1 MGLKLSKSPPPP
13 LPLTFYDKF
22 SPKIDIFGL
31 EKAYGWP
38 NWAVL
43 SLYAL
48 TCIVMVLF
56 LLESTLRNSFNYKN
70 NNNNG
75 KNKKESQLTGNE
87 LIKFRSF
94 QIQYL
99 TSYLLIMLADWL
111 QGTNMYT
118 LYSSYGV
125 DVGLLFQTGFL
136 SSAIFGTFLG
146 LYVDK
151 WGRKLGCIIFCVLE
165 IVINTLEHYNNIYL
179 LLIGRVL
186 GGMSTSL
193 LFSAFES
200 WMVSEHRYQAFPEH
214 LLGQTFAF
222 AASGNG
228 IGAILAGLLA
238 QRSADILGDIGP
250 FQLAIAITILVL
262 ILVCFWRENYGT
274 SHDIQNQSDSVFS
287 QFYKASQLVFKSP
300 AMLCVGLSQAFFE
313 GAVYSFVFMW
323 VPSMIAVT
331 DTLPTGLVFSCFMLA
346 MTAGGLL
353 TSILL
358 TLFPNST
365 ENVCNLA
372 YLLSALCV
380 CVPII
385 QFEFTPIFASFLMLE
400 AMVGVFNS
408 AGAMLR
414 SEYYP
419 EGEQASIISFFR
431 LPLNLLVFFGTS
443 MANAAGADPAKLK
456 HVFAILFGL
465 FMISV
470 ALLSSVKLFKSKDK
484 TKIE

>member
-1 MGLKLSKSPPPP
+1 MRLWRVKKLAK
-13 LPLTFYDKF
+13 
-22 SPKIDIFGL
+22 
-31 EKAYGWP
+31 
-38 NWAVL
+38 
-43 SLYAL
+43 
-48 TCIVMVLF
+48 
-56 LLESTLRNSFNYKN
+56 
-70 NNNNG
+70 
-75 KNKKESQLTGNE
+75 
-87 LIKFRSF
+87 
-94 QIQYL
+94 
-99 TSYLLIMLADWL
+99 
-111 QGTNMYT
+111 
-118 LYSSYGV
+118 
-125 DVGLLFQTGFL
+125 
-136 SSAIFGTFLG
+136 
-146 LYVDK
+146 
-151 WGRKLGCIIFCVLE
+151 
-165 IVINTLEHYNNIYL
+165 
-179 LLIGRVL
+179 
-186 GGMSTSL
+186 
-193 LFSAFES
+193 
-200 WMVSEHRYQAFPEH
+200 
-214 LLGQTFAF
+214 
-222 AASGNG
+222 
-228 IGAILAGLLA
+228 
-238 QRSADILGDIGP
+238 
-250 FQLAIAITILVL
+250 LVL